1 MILTVLNKLK
11 LGGALIQTFL
21 QVPQRNKVQRVPSYA
36 SCTYAHCRYR
46 HCCRVPAQVA
56 ISPPSHWAGPYCTPC
71 TQVGPPHAIH
81 PQAAYFFLVPSRAFG
96 VCERTSAF
104 AGAFFAAAGD
114 RAYLGDAAFTLT
126 AAGFLVG
133 GSLSESSESLCHLTV
148 ASSRALS
155 SQVSTPP

>member
-1 MILTVLNKLK
+1 MYVR
-11 LGGALIQTFL
+11 ALPIPAL
-21 QVPQRNKVQRVPSYA
+21 LPSTSA
-36 SCTYAHCRYR
+36 SCNQPTLPLGWPLLYPLYSSGATACH
-46 HCCRVPAQVA
+46 
-56 ISPPSHWAGPYCTPC
+56 PPSGCH
-71 TQVGPPHAIH
+71 
-81 PQAAYFFLVPSRAFG
+81 FFLVPSRAFG